1 MLPPDGHIRRVQRR
15 RDYVQFTLHSSELM
29 PGMSPNFPQQ
39 EDIEALYDDLE
50 VIFRFPSSTPG
61 T

>member
-1 MLPPDGHIRRVQRR
+1 
-15 RDYVQFTLHSSELM
+15 
-29 PGMSPNFPQQ
+29 MSPNFPQQ